1 MFWFKKFRIK
11 ARISALQEVIITID
25 EIVEILNNSKD
36 LTDKGIVIDFNF
48 DVNMKNQ
55 LLIMEYYKKGVL
67 DIFGTTHIDSNNVSK
82 EIEVKDYLLQIVT
95 SPELDGEKINSLL
108 GYLSGFKTGIN
119 RQIVSLKTEINEN

>member
-1 MFWFKKFRIK
+1 
-11 ARISALQEVIITID
+11 
-25 EIVEILNNSKD
+25 
-36 LTDKGIVIDFNF
+36 
-48 DVNMKNQ
+48 
-55 LLIMEYYKKGVL
+55 L